1 MNMIVS
7 ISQQLA
13 DGGFNYNH
21 PDHILDYLERLKVE
35 QGETLIQQGD
45 PADSLYF
52 IEEGTMS
59 VQLVTGG
66 TRFVRLKSLGSGTVV
81 GEIGFYL
88 NSPRTASVIA
98 DTPAVVYKLTRV
110 ALQLMQEKEPGLA
123 LAFHE
128 YMARMLSERLQY
140 TTRTLEAS
148 LR

>member
-1 MNMIVS
+1 MIIS

-21 PDHILDYLERLKVE
+21 PDHSLEYMECLKVE
-35 QGETLIQQGD
+35 GGETLIQQGD

-59 VQLVTGG
+59 VQLETGG
-66 TRFVRLKSLGSGTVV
+66 SRLVRLKSLGSGTVV

-88 NSPRTASVIA
+88 KSPRTASVIA
-98 DTPAVVYKLTRV
+98 DTPAVVYKLTRE
-110 ALQLMQEKEPGLA
+110 ALQQMQENEPGLA